1 MLPGKVQLGFPLVRE
16 CSSSEME
23 RSLLISLVSLV
34 GLFSGDVSESFL
46 ESSGVSV
53 SRDCVFASFRVDGA
67 TRGWLEESS
76 EVSVV
81 GFLGLAVSEEI
92 PGLGSMKREA
102 VAEELLGPGSMRRG
116 AGDLGLAFF
125 LRSSSMVGGMD
136 LLDLELPSFELGDLL
151 TLLREL
157 EDLLFLAMLR
167 TWKWEVV
174 ALTFTCTSS
183 LTES

>member
-1 MLPGKVQLGFPLVRE
+1 M
-16 CSSSEME
+16 
-23 RSLLISLVSLV
+23 
-34 GLFSGDVSESFL
+34 
-46 ESSGVSV
+46 
-53 SRDCVFASFRVDGA
+53 A

-76 EVSVV
+76 EISMV
-81 GFLGLAVSEEI
+81 GLLGLAVAEELL
-92 PGLGSMKREA
+92 GLGSMKRGA
-102 VAEELLGPGSMRRG
+102 FTEELLGPGSMTRG

-125 LRSSSMVGGMD
+125 LRSLSMVGGMD
-136 LLDLELPSFELGDLL
+136 LLDLELPSFALGDLL

-174 ALTFTCTSS
+174 AFTFTCTSS